1 MFHQAIDSKF
11 LTLLEYAFT
20 TFFLVPKPNLDS
32 YVFLRANERQ
42 EQILIEPELEDEQ
55 K

>member
-1 MFHQAIDSKF
+1 MPIFTACPIF
-11 LTLLEYAFT
+11 YA
-20 TFFLVPKPNLDS
+20 VPKPNLDS
-32 YVFLRANERQ
+32 YIFLRANERQ